1 MSNKIAL
8 SLRIF
13 YILYFS
19 QDLTLFFSHYYKLL
33 KLTPHKQILKIKFGL
48 DTAMRL
54 CTRSEIA
61 SLESSQDFR
70 QKHQDPNRKRKKKCI
85 TVYHSGKVLLGNCII
100 STNCVSLP
108 VSQAAQRTTHLS
120 LYSQSDE
127 GIAKQIL
134 NTSVP
139 PIQCFYIY
147 IIRFCIYLR
156 LFFFLK
162 ITILFYLDCFTYT
175 YDCAQCPQLSAVGAR
190 ENAISARS
198 GGIDSSELP
207 RGFCELSLGAVSA
220 LQH

>member
-19 QDLTLFFSHYYKLL
+19 QDLTSCFSHYYKLL
-33 KLTPHKQILKIKFGL
+33 KLTLHKQILKIKFGL

-54 CTRSEIA
+54 CTCSEIA

-70 QKHQDPNRKRKKKCI
+70 QKRQDPNCKRKKNPHM
-85 TVYHSGKVLLGNCII
+85 YHSGKVLLGNCII
-100 STNCVSLP
+100 STNCVPLP

-120 LYSQSDE
+120 LCSQSDE

-134 NTSVP
+134 DTSVP
-139 PIQCFYIY
+139 PIQGFYIY
-147 IIRFCIYLR
+147 IIRFWIGLH

-198 GGIDSSELP
+198 GGIDSYELP
-207 RGFCELSLGAVSA
+207 HGYCELSLGAVGA

>member
-33 KLTPHKQILKIKFGL
+33 KLTLHKQILKIKFGL
-48 DTAMRL
+48 NTAMRL

-70 QKHQDPNRKRKKKCI
+70 KKRQDPNRKRKKK
-85 TVYHSGKVLLGNCII
+85 VYHSGKVLLENCII

-108 VSQAAQRTTHLS
+108 VSQAAQRTKHLS

-134 NTSVP
+134 DTSVP
-139 PIQCFYIY
+139 PTQCFYIY
-147 IIRFCIYLR
+147 IIRFCIYLHY
-156 LFFFLK
+156 FSF
-162 ITILFYLDCFTYT
+162 
-175 YDCAQCPQLSAVGAR
+175 
-190 ENAISARS
+190 
-198 GGIDSSELP
+198 
-207 RGFCELSLGAVSA
+207 
-220 LQH
+220 